1 MSWGTYCYKSLPLV
15 QVPVWGC
22 TAARRSRSSSTS
34 LHLFAQP
41 LPSVAMLLL
50 GAPLPSPRRRQQ
62 EEHSTIIRWILSKH
76 VTDPF
81 PSPPHHLALDV
92 FCLCHL
98 HFCLVWD
105 TVVLSIFVVNQF
117 SSLSL
122 LSWSTNFHVFWS
134 TVSTNIL
141 YWQDHLLTTNL
152 RIVETVIFT
161 LFKKIDTLE
170 NQWNHSML
178 LPSGHKNLSKAL
190 GLKGVC
196 PLFLRMVS
204 YKVSHQYNNAD
215 RTRF

>member
-1 MSWGTYCYKSLPLV
+1 MRLHS
-15 QVPVWGC
+15 C
-22 TAARRSRSSSTS
+22 TPFRSRKYSAS
-34 LHLFAQP
+34 LHWFAQP
-41 LPSVAMLLL
+41 IPSVAMLLL

-122 LSWSTNFHVFWS
+122 FSWSTNFHVYWS

-141 YWQDHLLTTNL
+141 YHLLTTNL
-152 RIVETVIFT
+152 RTVETVIFT

-178 LPSGHKNLSKAL
+178 MPSGHKNLSKAL

-196 PLFLRMVS
+196 PLFS
-204 YKVSHQYNNAD
+204 YGKLQSLTSIQNNNAD
-215 RTRF
+215 RTRL